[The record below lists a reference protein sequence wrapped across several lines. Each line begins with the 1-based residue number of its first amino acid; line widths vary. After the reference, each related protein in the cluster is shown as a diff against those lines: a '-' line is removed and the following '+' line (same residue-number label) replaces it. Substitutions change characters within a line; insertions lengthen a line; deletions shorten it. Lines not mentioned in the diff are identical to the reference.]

1 MEPRLTRT
9 LLPDG
14 VYADAGGPS
23 NHGGGGVAADA
34 ADAPCVQT
42 HASFS
47 SESCQLTCCVQA

>member
-14 VYADAGGPS
+14 VYGDAGGPS
-23 NHGGGGVAADA
+23 NRGGGVDAAA

-47 SESCQLTCCVQA
+47 SESCQLTYCVQA